1 MTMQNGENQL
11 PQLSLKPTG
20 QTFKRYTA
28 LINLT
33 KRAGEDRYVRFFSK
47 STQSLRI
54 LTSGLDLL
62 VKKLDLRSSC
72 LNKHGPVNFLLFLLL
87 PEM

>member
-20 QTFKRYTA
+20 QTFKRYTT
-28 LINLT
+28 LKNLT

-54 LTSGLDLL
+54 LTSALDLL
-62 VKKLDLRSSC
+62 VKKLDL
-72 LNKHGPVNFLLFLLL
+72 
-87 PEM
+87 